1 MFRTV
6 PNAALS
12 EAERLNDVDE
22 HVMVRVEKEQV
33 GDETHPH
40 IHVTRTRRPDGSE
53 QVELRM
59 EEPDREEGPAPSGAE
74 G

>member
-1 MFRTV
+1 M
-6 PNAALS
+6 PNAALP
-12 EAERLNDVDE
+12 EAERLADVDE
-22 HVMVRVEKEQV
+22 HVMVSVEKEQV

-40 IHVTRTRRPDGSE
+40 IRVTRMRRPDGSE

-59 EEPDREEGPAPSGAE
+59 ADRPGDEDPSPSGAE